1 MESAIANDTLRNEA
15 KRLHDLLARTGYEYE
30 DCLAIAPLTL
40 DINRLKRAKNA
51 LVLAHH
57 YMTPDI
63 VYGIA
68 DYAEDALGLVRR
80 AVESNADI
88 VIACGVVSLAQMI
101 KLGAPEKTV
110 ICPNMQ
116 AGCSVADSITAEQV
130 LDLKRAYPGV
140 PTVAYVTTSAEVKA
154 VSDYIVTSATARSVI
169 SRIADHR
176 IIFYP
181 DKAVGTTLKE
191 ELGKDLIVWD
201 GTCIVHGQYTL
212 EQVVN
217 FRKHNPDAAV
227 LFHSEVDPSLYTH
240 GDMHG
245 GTAAM
250 KKYVSEHPEVD
261 KFFLVTECGLSDQLR
276 VEYPGKKFIGTC
288 SLCPYMKTI
297 NLENALAALLGK
309 LPTSHTIEFA
319 PDIWA
324 GIQSA
329 YHRTEA
335 LLRQ

>member
-1 MESAIANDTLRNEA
+1 MESVVHDTALHTEA
-15 KRLHDLLARTGYEYE
+15 TRLYALLSRTGYEFE

-40 DINRLKRAKNA
+40 EINQLKRSKNA

-63 VYGIA
+63 VFGIA
-68 DYAEDALGLVRR
+68 DHAEDALGLVRR
-80 AVESNADI
+80 ATESKADTI
-88 VIACGVVSLAQMI
+88 IACGVVSLAQMI

-116 AGCSVADSITAEQV
+116 AGCSVADSITPDQV
-130 LDLKRAYPGV
+130 MELKRRYPDV

-154 VSDYIVTSATARSVI
+154 ISDYIVTSASARTVI
-169 SRIADHR
+169 SKIPDER

-181 DKAVGTTLKE
+181 DRAFGTTLKE

-201 GTCIVHGQYTL
+201 GTCIVHAQYTL
-212 EQVVN
+212 DQVIN
-217 FRKHNPDAAV
+217 FRKHNPGAAV

-250 KKYVSEHPEVD
+250 KKFVAEHPEVD
-261 KFFLVTECGLSDQLR
+261 KFFLVTECGLGDQLR

-297 NLENALAALLGK
+297 NLENALAALRGQ
-309 LPTSHTIEFA
+309 LPASNTIEFA

-324 GIQSA
+324 GIQGA

-335 LLRQ
+335 LLQQ